1 MTKKDN
7 KYLSRNWRVESSK
20 DQAMEPEDMKFSWFN
35 RSDMGLVKG
44 IRLHESLRLEYIFDF
59 SNF

>member
-1 MTKKDN
+1 
-7 KYLSRNWRVESSK
+7 
-20 DQAMEPEDMKFSWFN
+20 MEPEDMKFSWFN